1 MDGVLEPGVAG
12 WKAQMNGL
20 SYSGALQWHSCPI
33 KYYIKCLFIF
43 SLHLTTAPKWILA
56 IWHSWRMG
64 LSSHQG
70 LIVFPIYVSERLTI
84 KKVRG
89 GGQVLTVVVFCSDY
103 LSSNPNWVY
112 NFSVDLWFKITKNKQ
127 KVGRDWPV
135 FLTKGRRLALSHLK
149 SLQKSGEES
158 LT

>member
-1 MDGVLEPGVAG
+1 MVCSNPGWQDGRRRWMDWAIAAPFNDIRAPLNIILNV
-12 WKAQMNGL
+12 
-20 SYSGALQWHSCPI
+20 
-33 KYYIKCLFIF
+33 CLFF
-43 SLHLTTAPKWILA
+43 RCTWPQHQNGY
-56 IWHSWRMG
+56 WHSWRMG